1 MDYEKMYKAVLK
13 TATQWI
19 KDGCSDKEK
28 ICLESVFPELR
39 ESEDERIR
47 KWMVELVE
55 SQMPKTFIEVK
66 KQDVFAWLERQKE
79 QKPAQSEEE
88 KEYVR
93 TLKGLVSDFIRDSG
107 GGITD
112 VEYYQNICDWL
123 DGRHIEQKP
132 AEWDDY
138 TKTNLGR
145 AIQIIKDAR
154 GTLHGYQTDDGIYEC
169 DKAIEALEHFLY
181 RGLEIEKSAEWSE
194 EDEEMLNSCICS
206 IEESKENR
214 YAYKETDGDTSYDHE
229 IAWLKSLP
237 ERFNPQPNIEI
248 CPHSI
253 KSKSYLETDYPIEQ
267 KPAERSLE
275 DDHIIGF
282 VYDLLNEIEWKDD
295 WAMSKDECLQL
306 LSNYIPQK
314 PAEWSE
320 EDEIYLQDALWCVE
334 KAEKSCKDEEDKGS
348 CWSAKRWLKSLRPV
362 SKESLQPHWKP
373 SEHQM
378 SMLLAVVN
386 DPNNAGSESCYISL
400 KSLYNDL
407 KKL

>member
-1 MDYEKMYKAVLK
+1 MSNIDKIRQEIERRKKICEDIFERESDTYYQGKAVAYGELFLF
-13 TATQWI
+13 I
-19 KDGCSDKEK
+19 DSLPDEPVSND
-28 ICLESVFPELR
+28 LEEAA
-39 ESEDERIR
+39 
-47 KWMVELVE
+47 
-55 SQMPKTFIEVK
+55 KTFCDTLEGK
-66 KQDVFAWLERQKE
+66 EAWSYGPSHYDWDDVNNAFIAGAEWMAKQKE

-194 EDEEMLNSCICS
+194 EDEDKVVQYLHDRDGGMLW
-206 IEESKENR
+206 SK
-214 YAYKETDGDTSYDHE
+214 ATDITRDILDM
-229 IAWLKSLP
+229 L
-237 ERFNPQPNIEI
+237 
-248 CPHSI
+248 C
-253 KSKSYLETDYPIEQ
+253 
-267 KPAERSLE
+267 
-275 DDHIIGF
+275 
-282 VYDLLNEIEWKDD
+282 
-295 WAMSKDECLQL
+295 
-306 LSNYIPQK
+306 
-314 PAEWSE
+314 
-320 EDEIYLQDALWCVE
+320 
-334 KAEKSCKDEEDKGS
+334 
-348 CWSAKRWLKSLRPV
+348 PV

-373 SEHQM
+373 SENQM

-386 DPNNAGSESCYISL
+386 DPNNAGSASCHLSL